1 MPCCCVLRFQGKAR
15 SERAER
21 KVSTA
26 LILHGDLGLLGGNNE
41 GMRSDLFFLFSFTNN
56 LALCP
61 LWVCSFLQKH
71 LLLNLLLK
79 FMLTHSNTHE
89 TLHNGITSPDELP
102 REISTQVSGDKH
114 QLCLFKW
121 MSDTWW
127 SNCLPFLSFTPF
139 LPPLSDLHGPVP
151 SSLAS
156 ASHSALF
163 AALI

>member
-56 LALCP
+56 FALGP

-79 FMLTHSNTHE
+79 FTLTHSNTHE

-102 REISTQVSGDKH
+102 REISTHRSQVINTSSACSGE
-114 QLCLFKW
+114 W
-121 MSDTWW
+121 V
-127 SNCLPFLSFTPF
+127 TPGEVTAF
-139 LPPLSDLHGPVP
+139 HSCPLHL
-151 SSLAS
+151 SSLLYLNATV
-156 ASHSALF
+156 LF
-163 AALI
+163 RPR